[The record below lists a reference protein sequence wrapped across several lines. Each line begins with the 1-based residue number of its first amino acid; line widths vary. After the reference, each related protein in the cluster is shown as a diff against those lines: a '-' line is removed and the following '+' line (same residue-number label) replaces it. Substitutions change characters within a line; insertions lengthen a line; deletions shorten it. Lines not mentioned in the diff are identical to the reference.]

1 MPFSFFPPNFLFPD
15 FIALWVSPAGE
26 PPAGTVFLPP
36 RGGTPAAS
44 GWPYVLLFAGGRNYP
59 HGHLTA
65 EYFSEVLA
73 VSRRR
78 GLCLALCQ
86 TAVSVRE
93 TPFVY
98 DFQRHFRPRFV
109 TSFLPLNMRKPCKF
123 PKLTRLSAYSV
134 LLPTLS
140 ARYNI
145 SARACACVRFYATSF
160 CAARRFSHGFPVAC
174 DFCPPGSKIWHAF
187 LTWFFPSIVT
197 FSFLHRAIRSAACRK
212 VTSLFSSA
220 PRVYLI
226 CSPRIGED
234 IR

>member
-1 MPFSFFPPNFLFPD
+1 MLFGFPLRVSRPQGLYFSRR
-15 FIALWVSPAGE
+15 GE
-26 PPAGTVFLPP
+26 VLP
-36 RGGTPAAS
+36 RRQ
-44 GWPYVLLFAGGRNYP
+44 GGRMSC
-59 HGHLTA
+59 
-65 EYFSEVLA
+65 FSRADEITRTVISPPSIFPEVLA

-145 SARACACVRFYATSF
+145 SARACACVRFCATSF
-160 CAARRFSHGFPVAC
+160 CAARLFSHGFPVAC

-187 LTWFFPSIVT
+187 LTWFFR
-197 FSFLHRAIRSAACRK
+197 L
-212 VTSLFSSA
+212 L
-220 PRVYLI
+220 
-226 CSPRIGED
+226 
-234 IR
+234 

>member
-1 MPFSFFPPNFLFPD
+1 MPFSCFPPNFLFPD

-36 RGGTPAAS
+36 RGGTPSAS
-44 GWPYVLLFAGGRNYP
+44 RWPYVLLFAGGRNYP
-59 HGHLTA
+59 HGHLPA

-134 LLPTLS
+134 LLPILS

-160 CAARRFSHGFPVAC
+160 CAARLFSHGF
-174 DFCPPGSKIWHAF
+174 FPP
-187 LTWFFPSIVT
+187 LVT
-197 FSFLHRAIRSAACRK
+197 FSFLHRAIRYAACRK